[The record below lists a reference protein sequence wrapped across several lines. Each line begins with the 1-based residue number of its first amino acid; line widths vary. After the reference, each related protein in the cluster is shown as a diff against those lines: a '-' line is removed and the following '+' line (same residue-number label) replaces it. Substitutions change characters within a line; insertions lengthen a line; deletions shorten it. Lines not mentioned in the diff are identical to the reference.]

1 MSIPWD
7 FLSDLFL
14 LLIYLLAFTGVCV
27 LACILEK
34 IVHKVTGWRAWR

>member
-7 FLSDLFL
+7 FLSDILL
-14 LLIYLLAFTGVCV
+14 LLIWIGAFTIVCL

-34 IVHKVTGWRAWR
+34 IVHKVTGWRAWL